1 MNQLIKKIIN
11 LFKPKLNL
19 CKGTRLTSLLFIAA
33 SIIIAAGA
41 LFAAN
46 LYYNMDTGEVVME
59 EIQRVT
65 QVIRATAGL
74 IIGGANDQN
83 PATGYQLEVVGN
95 ALFDAD
101 TVINN
106 SQVLKFLEDGT
117 GSNYVAFKA
126 PSGITTD
133 ITYILPN
140 QDTDNP
146 QPDYVL
152 TYQSGGQLAWKQVTS
167 VGGAGDITQV
177 GDVTSGGAFD
187 GSQGNTLYFE
197 GTTADDYEIALTAED
212 PSQDYTITL
221 PAQTGTVGLL
231 AGSLTSGG
239 IMFASDTYTMSQ
251 DAANLF
257 WDNANTR
264 LGIGTN
270 LPAYTLDVLGPI
282 RSGGNGQSGAIRIY
296 SEQGTT
302 DYEVVFQPSSSMTG
316 NTIYTLPPDTG
327 SANYVLT
334 TDGSGT
340 LTWKSVT
347 GSGGAGAVGGSGTTN
362 KLAKWTDSYTLGD
375 SSISDDGSTVSV
387 GVDLTISGNL
397 TVNGTGTHTI
407 AGTLDPNYVAGYT
420 LTGSITGSGSPDI
433 TGINQFS
440 GVTAVLSTSVTSP
453 LYTGTGAVTISS
465 GGSGDIILDP
475 ASGVVQLG
483 TGDVIKTSGGY
494 SIAASGQQILREVIP
509 IMGYD
514 LPVQCS
520 TACDTEYATISRT
533 IEDYPFSSAAS
544 GTTRK
549 HKLVIRYATSDTSTS
564 IKFRVYD
571 ETTSS
576 YVDQG
581 GGNFDITVS
590 ASPSTDLAKGVAAIT
605 DVVLPS
611 TSTDDWHLEVQGAT
625 GLTVKIY
632 QIFLAA
638 YDEID

>member
-1 MNQLIKKIIN
+1 MSQLSKKIIN
-11 LFKPKLNL
+11 LLKPKIKLA
-19 CKGTRLTSLLFIAA
+19 KGTRLTSLLFIAA
-33 SIIIAAGA
+33 SIIIAAGF

-46 LYYNMDTGEVVME
+46 IYYNMDTGEVVME

-74 IIGGANDQN
+74 VVGGSDTQN
-83 PATGYQLEVVGN
+83 PETGATLEVASGN
-95 ALFDAD
+95 VTLSAANQL
-101 TVINN
+101 
-106 SQVLKFLEDGT
+106 LKFTGGT
-117 GSNYVAFKA
+117 SNYVAFKA
-126 PSGITTD
+126 PTTLSSNSTYTWPSDYPAANGYVLQSTTD
-133 ITYILPN
+133 
-140 QDTDNP
+140 
-146 QPDYVL
+146 
-152 TYQSGGQLAWKQVTS
+152 GQLSWLDLGSA
-167 VGGAGDITQV
+167 GLGDITAV
-177 GDVTSGGAFD
+177 GDVTSGNAFD

-197 GTTADDYEIALTAED
+197 GSTADAYEIALTAQD
-212 PSQDYTITL
+212 PTQDYTITL

-231 AGSLTSGG
+231 SGSLTSGG

-251 DAANLF
+251 DATNLF
-257 WDNANTR
+257 WDDTNNR

-270 LPAYTLDVLGPI
+270 SPSYPLDVVGTI
-282 RSGGNGQSGAIRIY
+282 RSGGNGTSGAIRIY
-296 SEQGTT
+296 SEQGAT
-302 DYEVVFQPSSSMTG
+302 DYEVVFQPSASMTQ
-316 NTIYTLPPDTG
+316 NTIYTLPPDDGGTD
-327 SANYVLT
+327 YVLS

-340 LTWKSVT
+340 LSWKPVS
-347 GSGGAGAVGGSGTTN
+347 GSGGVGGVGGSGTAN
-362 KLAKWTDSYTLGD
+362 KLAKWTDAYTIGD
-375 SSISDDGSTVSV
+375 SSITDDGSTVTV
-387 GVDLTISGNL
+387 GVDLTITGNL

-465 GGSGDIILDP
+465 GSGDITLDP
-475 ASGVVQLG
+475 ASGTVQLG

-520 TACDTEYATISRT
+520 TACDDEYAQVSRT
-533 IEDYPFSSAAS
+533 IEDYPFASAYT

-549 HKLVIRYATSDTSTS
+549 HKLIIRYATSDTTTS

-571 ETTSS
+571 ETTSA

-581 GGNFDITVS
+581 GGNYDITVS
-590 ASPSTDLAKGVAAIT
+590 ASPSTDLAKGVAT
-605 DVVLPS
+605 VQTVVLPS
-611 TSTDDWHLEVQGAT
+611 TSTDDWHLEVQGAS